1 MTYEQAQQLNMG
13 DKVRIKEGTQKYFI
27 VAVYPSEDKTTMYVD
42 MVSKHREGKQTD
54 KICKYPAE
62 NLELISAQTSDE
74 EILAHAK
81 ALKEYCAQRDN
92 SDDVCE
98 GCPFHFYRGT
108 NGQCILNDGL
118 YPNEWY
124 KPNKENNE

>member
-42 MVSKHREGKQTD
+42 MVSKHRDGKQTD

-62 NLELISAQTSDE
+62 NLERIPKVVLDSEVI
-74 EILAHAK
+74 I
-81 ALKEYCAQRDN
+81 
-92 SDDVCE
+92 
-98 GCPFHFYRGT
+98 
-108 NGQCILNDGL
+108 
-118 YPNEWY
+118 
-124 KPNKENNE
+124 